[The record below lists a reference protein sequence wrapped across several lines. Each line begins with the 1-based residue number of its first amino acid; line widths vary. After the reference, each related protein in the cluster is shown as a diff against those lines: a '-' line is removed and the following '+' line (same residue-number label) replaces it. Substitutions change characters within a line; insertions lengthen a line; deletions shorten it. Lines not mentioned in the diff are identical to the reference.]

1 MEKEDIVLV
10 AQLIEGMSE
19 TIDKLENAKNNK
31 DLAEFRRAK
40 NTFIS
45 FQEDLDK
52 II

>member
-10 AQLIEGMSE
+10 AQLIECMSE
-19 TIDKLENAKNNK
+19 ATSKLEVARENK
-31 DLAEFRRAK
+31 DLEEFRRAK
-40 NTFIS
+40 NTIIS